1 MNTNGDVSF
10 DKEYTSYASGSFPL
24 SGNDKLIAIFWTD
37 IDTTRLGNIYYRIS
51 LDNNTLQDG
60 TALILSSF
68 PNIKYF
74 SASWMM
80 VVTWEKVV
88 VFNCAATESNI
99 NCNQVRFEFL

>member
-10 DKEYTSYASGSFPL
+10 GKKYGRHIPEPFPL
-24 SGNDKLIAIFWTD
+24 SESHKLIAIFWTD
-37 IDTTRLGNIYYRIS
+37 IDTSKVGNIYYRIT
-51 LDNNTLQDG
+51 LDANTLQDG

-80 VVTWEKVV
+80 VVTWEKVTV
-88 VFNCAATESNI
+88 YKCGTANI
-99 NCNQVRFEFL
+99 TCDQVRFKF

>member
-10 DKEYTSYASGSFPL
+10 DKKFGSHVPKPFPL
-24 SGNDKLIAIFWTD
+24 SENDKLIAIFWTD
-37 IDTTRLGNIYYRIS
+37 IDTTKIGNVYYRIS
-51 LDNNTLQDG
+51 LDDNTLQDG

-74 SASWMM
+74 LASWMM

-88 VFNCAATESNI
+88 VYRCGTTQTNI
-99 NCNQVRFEFL
+99 TCNQVRFKFL